1 MAKESIYNAGNVI
14 VEDVT
19 ITTATGFTQPVVN
32 QVAGIQI
39 FEDIFSPFITGTIIF
54 YDSLDLTSLFPF
66 TGEETVKIKLRTPSF
81 EGKNMVI
88 NQRFYIYKLSDRETI
103 NESSVV
109 YKLNFISM
117 EAIYDLNKKIS
128 QGFEGRCSDLVS
140 NLVTKSYGLQTDK
153 KLNVEETPN
162 GVKFVSNYWSP
173 TRCIEYISDRS
184 LNKKNSPS
192 YVFFENRNGLN
203 FVSLDSLYTMPVLH
217 KFDQNNYHDSTD
229 IIQNYRRIERL
240 SIPEGFDY
248 LSGITQGMYA
258 SKQVSYDLI
267 TKKYSVKNFDMI
279 TDFKKNNHL
288 NKFPI
293 ISNKVIRKNHSTIF
307 NVPKMYGN
315 FNNYGDVTDS
325 KFSQK
330 RISLLKQLDFY
341 RIQIEVAGRTD
352 YTIGQKV
359 NLTLFKK
366 QPISNAESNTDLID
380 KVLSGDYLIAAI
392 HHSISREEHV
402 CTMELIKDSLLI
414 NLERGI

>member
-162 GVKFVSNYWSP
+162 GVKFVSNYWS
-173 TRCIEYISDRS
+173 
-184 LNKKNSPS
+184 
-192 YVFFENRNGLN
+192 
-203 FVSLDSLYTMPVLH
+203 
-217 KFDQNNYHDSTD
+217 
-229 IIQNYRRIERL
+229 
-240 SIPEGFDY
+240 
-248 LSGITQGMYA
+248 
-258 SKQVSYDLI
+258 
-267 TKKYSVKNFDMI
+267 
-279 TDFKKNNHL
+279 
-288 NKFPI
+288 
-293 ISNKVIRKNHSTIF
+293 
-307 NVPKMYGN
+307 
-315 FNNYGDVTDS
+315 
-325 KFSQK
+325 
-330 RISLLKQLDFY
+330 
-341 RIQIEVAGRTD
+341 
-352 YTIGQKV
+352 
-359 NLTLFKK
+359 
-366 QPISNAESNTDLID
+366 
-380 KVLSGDYLIAAI
+380 
-392 HHSISREEHV
+392 
-402 CTMELIKDSLLI
+402 
-414 NLERGI
+414 